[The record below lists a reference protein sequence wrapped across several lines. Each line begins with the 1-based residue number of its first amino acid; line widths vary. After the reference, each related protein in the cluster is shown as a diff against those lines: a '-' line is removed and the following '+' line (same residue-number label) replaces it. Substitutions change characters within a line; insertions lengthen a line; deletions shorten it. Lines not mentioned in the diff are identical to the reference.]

1 MSSRKQNTRM
11 KLSVVVPAYNE
22 EKLLP
27 ETLLAIG
34 RATTDLSSEIS
45 VVDNESTDKTARI
58 ASDFG
63 ARVLTESE
71 RNIAK
76 VRNTGAQAASGDVLI
91 FIDADT
97 IVTAE
102 LFRKIA
108 AAMRDEKCFGG
119 AVAVEYGEFERKW
132 MRYYLYGWKF
142 WEKFFNMKQ
151 GAAQFCRREVFEDLG
166 GYDTGIYV
174 GEDIEFYWRL
184 TKFARANKGH
194 LFFVQSPTVKTSA
207 RRLDKI
213 SFLKTFILMNPIYIR
228 LLWRKKAF
236 WKFWYEKTV
245 R

>member
-1 MSSRKQNTRM
+1 M
-11 KLSVVVPAYNE
+11 KFSVVVPAYNE

-27 ETLLAIG
+27 ETLRAIR
-34 RATTDLSSEIS
+34 RAATDLNCEIA
-45 VVDNESTDKTARI
+45 VVDNESTDKTPEIAR
-58 ASDFG
+58 DFG
-63 ARVLTESE
+63 ARVFSESE
-71 RNIAK
+71 HNIAR
-76 VRNTGAQAASGDVLI
+76 VRNTGAQNSTGDVLV
-91 FIDADT
+91 FVDADT
-97 IVTAE
+97 IIHE
-102 LFRKIA
+102 SLFQTIA
-108 AAMRDEKCFGG
+108 RRMTDEQCFGG

-151 GAAQFCRREVFEDLG
+151 GAAQFCRREIFEELG

-174 GEDIEFYWRL
+174 GEDIEFYWRM
-184 TKFARANKGH
+184 TKFARARGGH
-194 LFFVQSPTVKTSA
+194 LFFIKEPKVKTSA

-213 SFLKTFILMNPIYIR
+213 PFLKTFVLMNPIYIR

>member
-1 MSSRKQNTRM
+1 M
-11 KLSVVVPAYNE
+11 KFSVVVPAFNE

-27 ETLLAIG
+27 ETLRAIG
-34 RATTDLSSEIS
+34 RAATDLTCEIA
-45 VVDNESTDKTARI
+45 VVDNESTDQTARI

-63 ARVLTESE
+63 ARVLSESE

-76 VRNTGAQAASGDVLI
+76 VRNTGAQAATGDVLI

-97 IVTAE
+97 VVPET
-102 LFRKIA
+102 LFQIIA
-108 AAMRDEKCFGG
+108 DRMRDEKCFGG

-151 GAAQFCRREVFEDLG
+151 GAAQFCRREVFEQLN
-166 GYDTGIYV
+166 GYDPSIYV

-184 TKFARANKGH
+184 TKFAKQKGGH
-194 LFFVQSPTVKTSA
+194 LFFVRSPKVKTSA

-213 SFLKTFILMNPIYIR
+213 PFLKTFVLMNPIYIR

-236 WKFWYEKTV
+236 WKFWYDKTV